1 MFPTLAHLPSHTGSL
16 GQAGF
21 LGGQRDANILAV
33 CGEQEPVRISALPHT
48 HAQAEHSLLAT
59 QAKLTAS
66 RAGLWHLGS
75 SFCFGFTLL

>member
-1 MFPTLAHLPSHTGSL
+1 MINVLRFLREGVPHTGTPSLAHRLTR
-16 GQAGF
+16 AGWVF
-21 LGGQRDANILAV
+21 GRTEKDANILAV

-66 RAGLWHLGS
+66 RAGL
-75 SFCFGFTLL
+75 